1 MANIAALAMRVLTYS
16 NRIPLLQ
23 VCPID
28 VRTDMAEF
36 VQIRDIGHRK
46 SMGPEN
52 AKARA
57 GARASE

>member
-1 MANIAALAMRVLTYS
+1 MRG
-16 NRIPLLQ
+16 

-28 VRTDMAEF
+28 VRTDVAEF
-36 VQIRDIGHRK
+36 VQIRNIGHWK
-46 SMGPEN
+46 SMGPGN